1 MIKTMHKLL
10 NNIPLLLEKASFM
23 TQNDTKI
30 KIYFSC
36 YRVHYNDSRAAKITN
51 SQRRVK
57 SWTSMEEWESE
68 QEVHVSVV

>member
-10 NNIPLLLEKASFM
+10 NNIPPLLEKASFM

-36 YRVHYNDSRAAKITN
+36 YRVHYKDSRAAKITN
-51 SQRRVK
+51 RQRRVK
-57 SWTSMEEWESE
+57 S
-68 QEVHVSVV
+68 